1 MQNLTLKRSFLG
13 LLIGLVALPSL
24 VNAQDT
30 IEWFTLG
37 NDHAH
42 TRYMP
47 ADQITPENFGDLEV
61 SWEWD
66 GASFGAVSGR
76 STPSYINGK
85 LYTVAGYKRHV
96 VAIDPKTGD
105 TIWSYREP
113 DTPRG
118 EYSMR
123 ADYGKGVAY
132 AEIDG
137 RGVILIISPAFFLTA
152 LDAETGVPLEDWGS
166 PVPIDG
172 FPESGVVD
180 LIKDLGH
187 PFDPYEGIPL
197 EVGYI
202 TASSPPIVVNDTIV
216 VGNSAE
222 QGYNQARIE
231 NVPGDMLGYDL
242 RTGEFKWKFNVI
254 PKPGEYGHET
264 WENDAWE
271 WTGDVS
277 SWAPLS
283 ADPANNLVFI
293 PTNSATID
301 YYGGF
306 RPGDN
311 LYGASII
318 ALDTRTG
325 ERAWHFQFV
334 HHEVWNFDTPTA
346 PISLDLTVDGRE
358 IPAVIQATKQGWL
371 YTFNRLTGEPVWPIV
386 ERPVPPSIVPG
397 EVLSPTQ
404 PHVTWPEPY
413 SMQGITE
420 DDLVDFTPEL
430 KAQALE
436 AMDDYVM
443 GGLFNPPIHAD
454 NPLGKYAAMNCPG
467 GAGGVNITSPP
478 VADPTTNVMYVS
490 SHIACFGLR
499 LIPGE
504 EADLLFPN
512 STGATTAQYANGV
525 RGAT

>member
-1 MQNLTLKRSFLG
+1 MKNLTLKRSFLG
-13 LLIGLVALPSL
+13 LLIGLVTLPSL

-216 VGNSAE
+216 A
-222 QGYNQARIE
+222 
-231 NVPGDMLGYDL
+231 
-242 RTGEFKWKFNVI
+242 
-254 PKPGEYGHET
+254 
-264 WENDAWE
+264 
-271 WTGDVS
+271 VS
-277 SWAPLS
+277 YTHLTLPTIL
-283 ADPANNLVFI
+283 LV
-293 PTNSATID
+293 
-301 YYGGF
+301 
-306 RPGDN
+306 
-311 LYGASII
+311 
-318 ALDTRTG
+318 
-325 ERAWHFQFV
+325 
-334 HHEVWNFDTPTA
+334 
-346 PISLDLTVDGRE
+346 
-358 IPAVIQATKQGWL
+358 
-371 YTFNRLTGEPVWPIV
+371 
-386 ERPVPPSIVPG
+386 
-397 EVLSPTQ
+397 
-404 PHVTWPEPY
+404 
-413 SMQGITE
+413 
-420 DDLVDFTPEL
+420 
-430 KAQALE
+430 
-436 AMDDYVM
+436 
-443 GGLFNPPIHAD
+443 
-454 NPLGKYAAMNCPG
+454 
-467 GAGGVNITSPP
+467 
-478 VADPTTNVMYVS
+478 
-490 SHIACFGLR
+490 
-499 LIPGE
+499 
-504 EADLLFPN
+504 
-512 STGATTAQYANGV
+512 
-525 RGAT
+525 